1 MRHWVGYGV
10 SLRLSPAFQAEVS
23 KGLSARILPA
33 FSGGLKA
40 RMRLP
45 HDGGTQAGNEHI
57 SFNDPP

>member
-1 MRHWVGYGV
+1 LGYGV